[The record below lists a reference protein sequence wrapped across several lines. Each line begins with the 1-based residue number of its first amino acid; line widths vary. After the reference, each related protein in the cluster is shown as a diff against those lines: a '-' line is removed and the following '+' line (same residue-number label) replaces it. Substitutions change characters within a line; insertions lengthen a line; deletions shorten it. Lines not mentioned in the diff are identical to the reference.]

1 MATIRDVAN
10 YCGVSTAT
18 VSHVLN
24 GRHNRVSSD
33 TRTRVFA
40 AVRELRY
47 RPPALESN
55 QKAILTRNIGLIC
68 PDLSEGAIF
77 NNLYFARN
85 LEGVLDA
92 CAKRGF
98 SVTIF
103 NERLWG
109 DSGLSIRRSYDGRCD
124 GVILLAPTAD
134 SPLPGSLNERGVNT
148 VCIGS
153 SLPGSGFP
161 TVDVDNVGA
170 ATLVT
175 EHLLSLGHGR
185 LAYFGASFR
194 TVSSMQRADGFF
206 RACERSKSV
215 ESAHSYLATGFSA
228 AERLFESSEFERNG
242 ETTLVPGYV
251 PDLVRVAYSDLG
263 NAPTAIVCW
272 NDDFAESTIEALRD
286 VGLRVP
292 EDVSVAGFDDNSPQ
306 VGDLGLTTVRQDFGR
321 IGRTAADIL
330 MDNIESG
337 SLHGG
342 ETFIPVEFV
351 PRESTAPV
359 NKNVTAPQFT
369 SATSGS
375 VARKISNGGSH

>member
-1 MATIRDVAN
+1 M
-10 YCGVSTAT
+10 
-18 VSHVLN
+18 SHVLN
-24 GRHNRVSSD
+24 GRHNRVSAD

-103 NERLWG
+103 IERLWG

-124 GVILLAPTAD
+124 GVILLAPTSD
-134 SPLPGSLNERGVNT
+134 SLLPASLNERGINT
-148 VCIGS
+148 VCVGS
-153 SLPGSGFP
+153 SLPGSGLP
-161 TVDVDNVGA
+161 TVDVDNAGA
-170 ATLVT
+170 AMQVT
-175 EHLLSLGHGR
+175 EHLLSLGHRR

-194 TVSSMQRADGFF
+194 TISSMQRAAGFF
-206 RACERSKSV
+206 RACELSGNVDSMCC
-215 ESAHSYLATGFSA
+215 YLATGFTA
-228 AERLFESSEFERNG
+228 AERLFESSEFERNAD
-242 ETTLVPGYV
+242 TIAVPGDV
-251 PDLVRVAYSDLG
+251 SDLVRVAYSEQG

-272 NDDFAESTIEALRD
+272 NDNFAETAISALKAA
-286 VGLRVP
+286 GIRVP
-292 EDVSVAGFDDNSPQ
+292 EDVSVTGFDDNSPQ
-306 VGDLGLTTVRQDFGR
+306 IGELGLTTVRQDFGR

-337 SLHGG
+337 SLHGS
-342 ETFIPVEFV
+342 ETLIPVEFV
-351 PRESTAPV
+351 PRESTAPA
-359 NKNVTAPQFT
+359 NNNFTAPQFT